1 MRWLLCRDRMGRL
14 MNELNEPF
22 SSLTGD
28 ESLNAGSFVPPVDVY
43 EDEHGIQLKMEV
55 PGVDEK
61 DIDIRLE
68 NNVLTVSG
76 ERKLKRKKSR
86 RTSTASSGA
95 MAPSPAA
102 SPCPTPWTTIR
113 VAASYDKGLLKIS
126 LGKRAEAKP
135 KQIKVNIG
143 KELSASREVSR
154 ISEQQPGCIAGRRGP
169 KGLVS
174 PDFCGM
180 VRQRSAVDAHD
191 PMSAN
196 I

>member
-1 MRWLLCRDRMGRL
+1 MTLITRWEPFREMATLQSRMGRL

-43 EDEHGIQLKMEV
+43 EDEHGIQLRMEV

-61 DIDIRLE
+61 NIDIRLE

-76 ERKLKRKKSR
+76 ERTIEKEEKQENFHRIERRYGTFSR
-86 RTSTASSGA
+86 SFTLPNTVDNES
-95 MAPSPAA
+95 
-102 SPCPTPWTTIR
+102 

-126 LGKRAEAKP
+126 LGKRADAKP

-143 KELSASREVSR
+143 KELSA
-154 ISEQQPGCIAGRRGP
+154 AA
-169 KGLVS
+169 K
-174 PDFCGM
+174 
-180 VRQRSAVDAHD
+180 
-191 PMSAN
+191 
-196 I
+196 